1 VMRMEYMSFRGGIR
15 ISMQKKMT
23 KIKPTDQLPVPDRV
37 YLQIP
42 TLPSN
47 GCRLLVREHDTVA
60 AGQLI
65 GEPLTDTSIP
75 VHATVNGLVEQ
86 VIGQC
91 GSAGYVTVVI
101 KAEGSEHVFLP
112 DVDRNPDDMT
122 EDQLKRAL
130 RNAGV
135 EGMTGNMYSSR
146 LNFQKDESVE
156 YLIIN
161 GAESEPYLTTD
172 YHNLVDNTRE
182 VILGALIIGRILH
195 VNNYVIGIQEEYS
208 LASEAVN
215 TFIDSLPNSGQI
227 EVVTLPAKYPQGA
240 VPILIKSITDR
251 DLGRGM
257 TPNDI
262 GCAVIGVDAAL
273 AAWEAAAYDKPVIE
287 RLVTVNGTRVSKSG
301 NFMIK
306 LGTPVNHIL
315 NECGIPK
322 DPDSIIILGGLMT
335 GEMITEYNTPV
346 RCHDTGVLFFDAEH
360 LRREMQQDNC
370 VRCGKCVYCCP
381 VRLYPN
387 QLSYLGE
394 KKDYPGLM
402 RWNLL
407 DCMECGTCVYTCP
420 SNRPTLKMIR
430 EAKAAVSKMKSDSEA
445 TEKEGGM
452 HS

>member
-1 VMRMEYMSFRGGIR
+1 MIRMEYKSFRGGIR
-15 ISMQKKMT
+15 ISMHKKMT

-42 TLPSN
+42 KRSSS
-47 GCRLLVREHDTVA
+47 GCRLLVKEHDTVE

-86 VIGQC
+86 VIDQC

-101 KAEGSEHVFLP
+101 KVKGSEHVFLP
-112 DVDRNPDDMT
+112 DVERNPDDMT
-122 EDQLKRAL
+122 EDQLRRAL
-130 RNAGV
+130 RNAGI

-146 LNFQKDESVE
+146 LNLQEDESIE

-182 VILGALIIGRILH
+182 VILGALILGRILH

-208 LASEAVN
+208 LTFEAVKM
-215 TFIDSLPNSGQI
+215 FIDSLPNMEQI

-257 TPNDI
+257 TPSDI
-262 GCAVIGVDAAL
+262 GCAVIGVDTAL
-273 AAWEAAAYDKPVIE
+273 AAWEAAAYNKPVIE
-287 RLVTVNGTRVSKSG
+287 RLVTVNGTHVSKPG
-301 NFMIK
+301 NFLIK

-315 NECGIPK
+315 NECGNPK
-322 DPDSIIILGGLMT
+322 NLDTVIVLGGLMT
-335 GEMITEYNTPV
+335 GEMITESNAPV
-346 RCHDTGVLFFDAEH
+346 RCHDAGVLFLGAEH
-360 LRREMQQDNC
+360 LRREMQHDNC

-387 QLSYLGE
+387 QLSFLGE

-430 EAKAAVSKMKSDSEA
+430 EAKAAVIQMENDSETA
-445 TEKEGGM
+445 EKEGV
-452 HS
+452 

>member
-1 VMRMEYMSFRGGIR
+1 MEYKSFRGGIR
-15 ISMQKKMT
+15 ISMQKKTT
-23 KIKPTDQLPVPDRV
+23 KIKSTDRLPAPERV
-37 YLQIP
+37 YMQIP
-42 TLPSN
+42 KLSSN
-47 GCRLLVREHDTVA
+47 ACRLLVGEQDTVA

-65 GEPLTDTSIP
+65 GEPLTDTSVP
-75 VHATVNGLVEQ
+75 VHASVNGLVEQ
-86 VIGQC
+86 VLDQFEDNGM
-91 GSAGYVTVVI
+91 VTVVI
-101 KAEGSEHVFLP
+101 KTEGSEHDFLP
-112 DVDRNPDDMT
+112 DVERNPDDMT
-122 EDQLKRAL
+122 EEQLRRAL

-135 EGMTGNMYSSR
+135 EGLTGNMYSSR
-146 LNFQKDESVE
+146 LNFQEDESTE

-182 VILGALIIGRILH
+182 VILGALILGRIFH
-195 VNNYVIGIQEEYS
+195 AKKYVIGIQEEYS
-208 LASEAVN
+208 LAIEAVK
-215 TFIDSLPNSGQI
+215 TFVDSLPNMEQI

-273 AAWEAAAYDKPVIE
+273 AAWEAAAYNKPVIE
-287 RLVTVNGTRVSKSG
+287 RLVTVNGPHVSSPG
-301 NFMIK
+301 NYMIK

-315 NECGIPK
+315 NECGSPQ
-322 DPDSIIILGGLMT
+322 DPDNIIILGGLMT
-335 GEMITEYNTPV
+335 GKMITENKTPV
-346 RCHDTGVLFFDAEH
+346 RCHDTGVLIFGAEH
-360 LRREMQQDNC
+360 LRRETPHDNC

-402 RWNLL
+402 KWNLL
-407 DCMECGTCVYTCP
+407 DCVECGTCVYTCP
-420 SNRPTLKMIR
+420 SNRPMLKMIR
-430 EAKAAVSKMKSDSEA
+430 EAKAVVRNLKIGSEA
-445 TEKEGGM
+445 PEKEGGS